1 MLLGTM
7 EFGEMIFFGKHHFDH
22 VNERFS
28 NLNLHGNPFARN
40 I

>member
-1 MLLGTM
+1 MLGGTM
-7 EFGEMIFFGKHHFDH
+7 EFGEIIFVGKHSLDP

-28 NLNLHGNPFARN
+28 NLNLCGNPCARN